1 MRKAKFVSDWH
12 TLTLAQTALAYF
24 IDDGGFARHL
34 RRANRIYHERHDMLI
49 EAVSRDFAD
58 HLELMPSTTGLHIA
72 ALARTASARRIADV
86 THRAA
91 GADVEIQTLSQFAVR
106 GIERAGIVLGFGA
119 IQTALIG
126 DGLRRL
132 RKCFDK

>member
-1 MRKAKFVSDWH
+1 
-12 TLTLAQTALAYF
+12 
-24 IDDGGFARHL
+24 
-34 RRANRIYHERHDMLI
+34 MLI

-72 ALARTASARRIADV
+72 ALARTASVRRIADV

-91 GADVEIQTLSQFAVR
+91 GADVEIQALSQFAVR